1 LEEHLTLILVAE
13 VLAKTDQPD
22 SARTLLLQSRAGA
35 DVDPDHELSFFEAHV
50 WTVLGDHDEA
60 IERLNHHMASFFAGG
75 GGDAGDWA
83 SHWWWRDLQSN
94 PDFQALVRRTR

>member
-1 LEEHLTLILVAE
+1 LILVAE
-13 VLAKTDQPD
+13 VLAKAEQPD
-22 SARTLLLQSRAGA
+22 SARNVLLQARA
-35 DVDPDHELSFFEAHV
+35 DVDPYLDLSYYEAHV
-50 WTVLGDHDEA
+50 RTVLGDHDEA
-60 IERLNHHMASFFAGG
+60 IERLNAYMAGFFTGG